1 MIKVLKLIPLPLAVA
16 EWASVNR
23 GVFVCDECCIIHR
36 NLGRQL
42 SQIKSVQKSNWS
54 GSEFQMVMDLNSNGS
69 NTIWEYNLTSS
80 GNSGFSASFSRS
92 QRKKPSYKDPL
103 HPTKADFIKAKYQ
116 SLVFMKKLN
125 TKDELDVDLSDQLH
139 SSVRSSN
146 LKTSLRLLAFGAD
159 PNYLHPEKGNTP
171 LHVAAKSGQLTQME
185 LLFAYGADPL
195 LIDVNGKTPL
205 DYAKSAHREDI
216 VERLIE
222 FQFQVTDRL
231 SYFLYGRKPDHKQG
245 QHYLILPMSENQ
257 NEPFESFKESK
268 TKLFNL
274 TSQQFEVLAK
284 DVYDEVDRRELDEIW
299 LSYHSQS
306 STNPMIDYQLVPFL
320 PVYSSFSS
328 IRNQGRQKLARF
340 SAQNFSLLI
349 IDVLTEAKRRQLCSP
364 QSITLNHSNSL
375 NYLNSNFDKSDD
387 SDPLYDSVASDDEEK
402 DYSELEPKSD
412 KANLKQR
419 DSKLS
424 EPNKLI
430 YDIQIKYLELEN
442 KCKKSNLQV
451 QELILDNKELK
462 KEIDNLKYIIG
473 KLVEE
478 PYPKSRSS
486 ELNSTNLSNTSVSL
500 KTIDEATDS
509 PQSMFEKAST
519 TTKPVSP
526 SSSIPTSPHRV
537 SPAISAKDDRVDSSH
552 DYGVVSNT
560 NLSSLFPTKSE
571 IIIKTEKITRAIK
584 NLLPDLIENQVN
596 SYVIKYY
603 SKQQTFINC
612 VLIFRY
618 ISCGQH
624 IVTAVENMI
633 SIFPLV
639 IYSVLN

>member
-1 MIKVLKLIPLPLAVA
+1 
-16 EWASVNR
+16 
-23 GVFVCDECCIIHR
+23 
-36 NLGRQL
+36 
-42 SQIKSVQKSNWS
+42 
-54 GSEFQMVMDLNSNGS
+54 
-69 NTIWEYNLTSS
+69 
-80 GNSGFSASFSRS
+80 
-92 QRKKPSYKDPL
+92 
-103 HPTKADFIKAKYQ
+103 
-116 SLVFMKKLN
+116 
-125 TKDELDVDLSDQLH
+125 
-139 SSVRSSN
+139 
-146 LKTSLRLLAFGAD
+146 
-159 PNYLHPEKGNTP
+159 
-171 LHVAAKSGQLTQME
+171 
-185 LLFAYGADPL
+185 
-195 LIDVNGKTPL
+195 
-205 DYAKSAHREDI
+205 
-216 VERLIE
+216 
-222 FQFQVTDRL
+222 
-231 SYFLYGRKPDHKQG
+231 
-245 QHYLILPMSENQ
+245 
-257 NEPFESFKESK
+257 
-268 TKLFNL
+268 
-274 TSQQFEVLAK
+274 
-284 DVYDEVDRRELDEIW
+284 
-299 LSYHSQS
+299 
-306 STNPMIDYQLVPFL
+306 
-320 PVYSSFSS
+320 
-328 IRNQGRQKLARF
+328 
-340 SAQNFSLLI
+340 LLI